1 MQRLSTLNKLKSA
14 KDIDPQSAKELI
26 VSINLDDISALEQVR
41 SENNVGFSHKE
52 DDDSLVAL
60 ARSIEANGLKQP
72 IIVRNARVDNND
84 LSSPIIDNKYI
95 IVCGERRYRA
105 SLLLRKWQ
113 IEERARGKLIPEDKL
128 VTTIDCI
135 VRNYDSAET
144 IVVDQLTENIQRTE
158 LNPFEIASSLKKIEE
173 LYIKDNPTS
182 PYIKNG
188 KLSHI
193 YLCELTGK
201 SPMWLSQI
209 LAFNDVPLQILSYF
223 KDGVISKSP
232 RTGYD
237 IINAF
242 KKDPETTVNFLER
255 KRLAGVLVDRSF
267 IGELKTLIARREN
280 FQDPKSMPNLE
291 IPKPIIDNER
301 ETTGDKN
308 KNFSLTSNSRETVEF
323 NRTQNSGS
331 VSDVFDKLDK
341 SNSFTSEK
349 EDHSSSEKSV
359 SISENNAHTDLDP
372 DNKNDFV
379 DDNDSLIDGLY
390 CSYHG
395 MPCLLLLTEAP
406 SKTEGMLLDRNGR
419 RLKVSLSEI
428 TITSF
433 KFKNK
438 FKNMA
443 ATDKVLDHYF
453 R

>member
-237 IINAF
+237 IINAY

-267 IGELKTLIARREN
+267 IGEDR
-280 FQDPKSMPNLE
+280 
-291 IPKPIIDNER
+291 
-301 ETTGDKN
+301 
-308 KNFSLTSNSRETVEF
+308 
-323 NRTQNSGS
+323 
-331 VSDVFDKLDK
+331 
-341 SNSFTSEK
+341 
-349 EDHSSSEKSV
+349 KSV
-359 SISENNAHTDLDP
+359 
-372 DNKNDFV
+372 V
-379 DDNDSLIDGLY
+379 
-390 CSYHG
+390 
-395 MPCLLLLTEAP
+395 
-406 SKTEGMLLDRNGR
+406 
-419 RLKVSLSEI
+419 
-428 TITSF
+428 
-433 KFKNK
+433 
-438 FKNMA
+438 
-443 ATDKVLDHYF
+443 
-453 R
+453 